1 MNSPDY
7 NQTKLISNIATDLLS
22 YNATFFIGAGFSRDL
37 GYPSW
42 GELLIDI
49 IDKYSLMEKIK
60 DSSLFYLL
68 PEKDMPINKTIN
80 ENILKKLIGVDFL
93 RLAGYVDLLLK
104 EEKNKDIRVEIIDI
118 IQRYEDKRKDKDKK
132 EKFDKY
138 KEFFLFIGNYI
149 TDLITTNY
157 DTNLEYCIDDL
168 FVVHRNLSSV
178 NSSRTPSK
186 NKNNIKLYK
195 IHGCIKDN
203 DNRIIITEKDYQDF
217 YSSNKYIFHKL
228 YSTLMENNMVF
239 IGYSLADP
247 NIRGLLSEVL
257 EEIKQNKEVQKKI
270 YWINRDMMND
280 IDKRFYEN
288 MYSMQIIDQIEILDF
303 FTTLIELTKTKWNN
317 AKLIEEQW
325 TESTMELLSPSGIS
339 TIQFNSIISSTI
351 DAGRYREALNQ
362 IYNAFITNSSPRGI
376 ACEAFFTILSKIPPT
391 EVQAFEIKTIDIL
404 QMNDAHLFHIVELNK
419 KDVDVRNLFSAKGYD
434 KKLLE
439 SLILKARTNNAF
451 YQYEYNA
458 KELLGYYGAFNGSLG
473 ELEELFIDAFYYN
486 YSYLTNTRTLGY
498 AFKSL
503 KTVEEDLKN
512 FEEEI
517 LVKILQR
524 YPTSRKS
531 DVQIEQIEALIAT
544 IPTPERQNELRF
556 HFIQEQSIIEVLRN
570 TVRIRLSNILPKE
583 EFKLHWDN
591 NTFDDDTFNG
601 KYQSLTDEGDITFN
615 ENENRFSISYKG
627 EVLVIHVK
635 PDFKTGEIS
644 VIINNETYNEKPIR
658 IRDLITPIIDE
669 SFKNWG
675 LSQ

>member
-7 NQTKLISNIATDLLS
+7 YRTKLISNIATDLLS

-42 GELLIDI
+42 SELLIKI

-60 DSSLFYLL
+60 DSNLFYLL
-68 PEKDMPINKTIN
+68 PEKDIPINTTIN
-80 ENILKKLIGVDFL
+80 KNILENLIGVDFL

-104 EEKNKDIRVEIIDI
+104 EEKNRDIRVEIIDI
-118 IQRYEDKRKDKDKK
+118 IQGYEDKRKDKTNK

-138 KEFFLFIGNYI
+138 KGIFSFIGNYI
-149 TDLITTNY
+149 TELITTNY

-168 FVVHRNLSSV
+168 FVIHRNLSSV
-178 NSSRTPSK
+178 NSSRTSS
-186 NKNNIKLYK
+186 KNNIKLYK

-203 DNRIIITEKDYQDF
+203 DNGIIITEKDYQDF

-288 MYSMQIIDQIEILDF
+288 MYSIQIIDQIEILDF
-303 FTTLIELTKTKWNN
+303 FTTLIELTNTKWND

-325 TESTMELLSPSGIS
+325 TESTMELLSPIS
-339 TIQFNSIISSTI
+339 TSHFNTIISNTI
-351 DAGRYREALNQ
+351 DARKYREALNQ
-362 IYNAFITNSSPRGI
+362 IYEAFIMNSSPRDK
-376 ACEAFFTILSKIPPT
+376 ACNAFFTILSKIPP
-391 EVQAFEIKTIDIL
+391 EVVEEFEIKIIDIL
-404 QMNDAHLFHIVELNK
+404 QMDGDHLFHIVELNQ
-419 KDVDVRNLFSAKGYD
+419 KDVDVKDLFITKGYD
-434 KKLLE
+434 KNLLE
-439 SLILKARTNNAF
+439 SLIFKARTNNAF
-451 YQYEYNA
+451 YQYEQNA
-458 KELLGYYGAFNGSLG
+458 KELLGYYRAFNGSLG
-473 ELEELFIDAFYYN
+473 KLEESFIDAFYYN
-486 YSYLTNTRTLGY
+486 YCYLTNTRTMGY

-512 FEEEI
+512 FNEKT
-517 LVKILQR
+517 VGKILQR
-524 YPTSRKS
+524 YPTTRKS

-544 IPTPERQNELRF
+544 IPTLERQNELRF
-556 HFIQEQSIIEVLRN
+556 HFIQEQTIIEVLRN
-570 TVRIRLSNILPKE
+570 TVRIGLRNILPKE
-583 EFKLHWDN
+583 EYKLQYDN
-591 NTFDDDTFNG
+591 TTFDDDTLNG

-627 EVLVIHVK
+627 EELVIHVK
-635 PDFKTGEIS
+635 PDFKTGQIS
-644 VIINNETYNEKPIR
+644 VTINHGTYIKPIR
-658 IRDLITPIIDE
+658 ELRDFITPIIIE
-669 SFKNWG
+669 TFKNWG

>member
-7 NQTKLISNIATDLLS
+7 NRTKLISNIATDLLS

-42 GELLIDI
+42 SELLIKI

-60 DSSLFYLL
+60 DSNLFYLL
-68 PEKDMPINKTIN
+68 PEKDIPINTTIN
-80 ENILKKLIGVDFL
+80 KNILENLIGVDFL

-104 EEKNKDIRVEIIDI
+104 EEKNRDIRVEIIDI
-118 IQRYEDKRKDKDKK
+118 IQGYEDKRKDKTNK

-138 KEFFLFIGNYI
+138 KGIFSFIGNYI
-149 TDLITTNY
+149 TELITTNY

-168 FVVHRNLSSV
+168 FVIHRNLSSV
-178 NSSRTPSK
+178 NSSRTSS
-186 NKNNIKLYK
+186 KNNIKLYK

-203 DNRIIITEKDYQDF
+203 DNGIIITEKDYQDF
-217 YSSNKYIFHKL
+217 YSSNRYIFHKL

-288 MYSMQIIDQIEILDF
+288 MYSIQIIDQIEILDF
-303 FTTLIELTKTKWNN
+303 FTTLIELTNTKWND

-325 TESTMELLSPSGIS
+325 TESTMELLSPIS
-339 TIQFNSIISSTI
+339 TSHFNTIISNTI
-351 DAGRYREALNQ
+351 DAKKYREALNQ
-362 IYNAFITNSSPRGI
+362 IYEAFIMNSSPRDK
-376 ACEAFFTILSKIPPT
+376 ACNAFFTILSKIPR
-391 EVQAFEIKTIDIL
+391 EVVEEFEIKIIDIL
-404 QMNDAHLFHIVELNK
+404 QMDGDHLFHIVELNQ
-419 KDVDVRNLFSAKGYD
+419 KDVDVKDLFITKGYD
-434 KKLLE
+434 KNLLE

-451 YQYEYNA
+451 YQYEQNA
-458 KELLGYYGAFNGSLG
+458 KELLGYYRAFNGSLG
-473 ELEELFIDAFYYN
+473 KLEESFIDTFYYN
-486 YSYLTNTRTLGY
+486 YCYLTNTRTMGY
-498 AFKSL
+498 AFESL

-512 FEEEI
+512 FNEKT
-517 LVKILQR
+517 VGKILQR
-524 YPTSRKS
+524 YPTTRKS

-544 IPTPERQNELRF
+544 IPTLERQNELRF
-556 HFIQEQSIIEVLRN
+556 HFIQEQTIIEVLRN
-570 TVRIRLSNILPKE
+570 TVRIGLRNILPKE
-583 EFKLHWDN
+583 EYKLQYDN
-591 NTFDDDTFNG
+591 TTFDDDTLNG

-627 EVLVIHVK
+627 EELVIHVK
-635 PDFKTGEIS
+635 PDFKTGQIS
-644 VIINNETYNEKPIR
+644 VTINHGTYIKPIR
-658 IRDLITPIIDE
+658 ELRDFITPIIIE
-669 SFKNWG
+669 TFKNWG

>member
-1 MNSPDY
+1 MNSLDY
-7 NQTKLISNIATDLLS
+7 NRTKLISNIATDLLS
-22 YNATFFIGAGFSRDL
+22 HNATFFIGAGFSRDL

-42 GELLIDI
+42 SELLIKI
-49 IDKYSLMEKIK
+49 IEKYGLMEKIK
-60 DSSLFYLL
+60 DSNLFYLL
-68 PEKDMPINKTIN
+68 PEKDIPINKTIN
-80 ENILKKLIGVDFL
+80 ENILENLIGVDFL

-104 EEKNKDIRVEIIDI
+104 EEKNRDIRVEIIDI
-118 IQRYEDKRKDKDKK
+118 IQGYEDKRKDKSNK

-138 KEFFLFIGNYI
+138 KGIFSFIGNYI
-149 TDLITTNY
+149 TELITTNY

-178 NSSRTPSK
+178 NSSRTSS
-186 NKNNIKLYK
+186 KNNIKLYK

-203 DNRIIITEKDYQDF
+203 DNGIIITEKDYQDF

-288 MYSMQIIDQIEILDF
+288 MYSIQIIDQIEIVDF
-303 FTTLIELTKTKWNN
+303 FTTLIELTNTKWND

-325 TESTMELLSPSGIS
+325 TESTMELLSPTGIS

-362 IYNAFITNSSPRGI
+362 IYKAFITNSSPRDI
-376 ACEAFFTILSKIPPT
+376 ACKAFFNILSKIPYE
-391 EVQAFEIKTIDIL
+391 EVEEFEIKIIDVL
-404 QMNDAHLFHIVELNK
+404 QMDGDHLSHLVELNQ
-419 KDVDVRNLFSAKGYD
+419 KDADVKNLFSAKGYD

-458 KELLGYYGAFNGSLG
+458 KELLGYYRAFNGSLG
-473 ELEELFIDAFYYN
+473 ELEESFIDVFYYN
-486 YSYLTNTRTLGY
+486 YCYLTKTRTMGY
-498 AFKSL
+498 AFESL

-512 FEEEI
+512 FNEKTV
-517 LVKILQR
+517 VKILQR
-524 YPTSRKS
+524 YPTTRKS

-544 IPTPERQNELRF
+544 IPTPEIQNELRF
-556 HFIQEQSIIEVLRN
+556 HFIQEKSIIEALRN
-570 TVRIRLSNILPKE
+570 TVHIGLSSNLPKE

-591 NTFDDDTFNG
+591 ITLDDDTLNG
-601 KYQSLTDEGDITFN
+601 KYQSLTNESDITFN
-615 ENENRFSISYKG
+615 ENENRFSISYKD
-627 EVLVIHVK
+627 EELVIHVK
-635 PDFKTGEIS
+635 PDFKTGQIS
-644 VIINNETYNEKPIR
+644 IIINNKTYNANKQ
-658 IRDLITPIIDE
+658 IRDFIIPIIDE
-669 SFKNWG
+669 TFKNWG

>member
-7 NQTKLISNIATDLLS
+7 NRTKLISNIATDLLS
-22 YNATFFIGAGFSRDL
+22 HNATFFIGAGFSRDL

-42 GELLIDI
+42 SELLIKI
-49 IDKYSLMEKIK
+49 IEKYSLMEKIK

-68 PEKDMPINKTIN
+68 PEKDIPINKTIN
-80 ENILKKLIGVDFL
+80 KNILENLIGVDFL

-104 EEKNKDIRVEIIDI
+104 EEKNRDIRVEIIDI
-118 IQRYEDKRKDKDKK
+118 IQEYEDKRKEKGKK
-132 EKFDKY
+132 EKFDNY
-138 KEFFLFIGNYI
+138 KEIFLFIGNYI
-149 TDLITTNY
+149 TELITTNY

-178 NSSRTPSK
+178 NSSRTSS
-186 NKNNIKLYK
+186 KNNIKLYK

-203 DNRIIITEKDYQDF
+203 DNGIIITEKDYQDF

-270 YWINRDMMND
+270 YWINRGMMND

-303 FTTLIELTKTKWNN
+303 FTTLIELTDAKWND

-325 TESTMELLSPSGIS
+325 TESTMELLSASGIS
-339 TIQFNSIISSTI
+339 TIHFNSIISSTI
-351 DAGRYREALNQ
+351 EAERYSEALNQ

-376 ACEAFFTILSKIPPT
+376 ACNAFFTILSKIPPT
-391 EVQAFEIKTIDIL
+391 EVGAFEIKTIDIL
-404 QMNDAHLFHIVELNK
+404 QMNDAHLFHIVELIK
-419 KDVDVRNLFSAKGYD
+419 KDVDIRNLFSANGYD

-439 SLILKARTNNAF
+439 SLILKARTNNSF
-451 YQYEYNA
+451 YEYEHNA
-458 KELLGYYGAFNGSLG
+458 KELLEYYGAFNGSLG

-486 YSYLTNTRTLGY
+486 YSYLTKTRTLGY
-498 AFKSL
+498 AFESL

-512 FEEEI
+512 FKEEI
-517 LVKILQR
+517 VVKILQR

-544 IPTPERQNELRF
+544 IPTPERQNQLRF

-570 TVRIRLSNILPKE
+570 TVRIRLSSILPRE
-583 EFKLHWDN
+583 DYKLHWDN
-591 NTFDDDTFNG
+591 NSIDDDTLNG

-615 ENENRFSISYKG
+615 ENENRFSISYTG
-627 EVLVIHVK
+627 EELVIHVK

-644 VIINNETYNEKPIR
+644 VIINSKTYNEKPIG
-658 IRDLITPIIDE
+658 IRDLIIPIIDDT
-669 SFKNWG
+669 FKNWG
-675 LSQ
+675 LLQ